1 MNKELKNNTSSIT
14 TRLDTLSHNN
24 EDFNF
29 DPVNIINTIRDGIN
43 DTTNFAKLVFSL
55 KSSIRTTDSPILL
68 SYSQEY
74 KPELAAFKNKTIVVK
89 PIDYLVAGT
98 EGLAWVVH
106 FCFILSLRRRNNC
119 NVRGPLLIRALIFL
133 LTVISILLLR
143 SHINNKS
150 INDVLPNLSLGFSIS
165 TVTLLI
171 LYTLTLIPVN
181 IRSESTR
188 SPHYE
193 VSYYIL
199 FTFSIKI
206 HLIHSL
212 YILYFYR

>member
-1 MNKELKNNTSSIT
+1 MNEELKSNTSSIT
-14 TRLDTLSHNN
+14 TTLDTLSHNK
-24 EDFNF
+24 DFNF
-29 DPVNIINTIRDGIN
+29 DPVNIINTVRNGIN
-43 DTTNFAKLVFSL
+43 DTANFAKLVFSS
-55 KSSIRTTDSPILL
+55 KSSIRATDSSILL

-74 KPELAAFKNKTIVVK
+74 KPELTAFENKATTVK

-106 FCFILSLRRRNNC
+106 LCFILSLKRRNND

-150 INDVLPNLSLGFSIS
+150 MDDVLPNLSLGFSIS

-171 LYTLTLIPVN
+171 LYTLTLVPIN
-181 IRSESTR
+181 NRSESAR
-188 SPHYE
+188 SLHYE
-193 VSYYIL
+193 VSYYTL
-199 FTFSIKI
+199 LTFSIRI
-206 HLIHSL
+206 HLIHCL
-212 YILYFYR
+212 LILYFCR

>member
-1 MNKELKNNTSSIT
+1 MNEELKSNTSSIT
-14 TRLDTLSHNN
+14 TKLDTLSHN

-29 DPVNIINTIRDGIN
+29 DPVNIINTVRNGIN
-43 DTTNFAKLVFSL
+43 DTANYAKLVFSS
-55 KSSIRTTDSPILL
+55 KSSIRTTDSSILL

-74 KPELAAFKNKTIVVK
+74 KPELTAFENKATTVK

-106 FCFILSLRRRNNC
+106 LCFILSLKRRNND

-150 INDVLPNLSLGFSIS
+150 MDDVLPNLSLGFSIS

-171 LYTLTLIPVN
+171 LYTLTLVPTN
-181 IRSESTR
+181 NRSESAR
-188 SPHYE
+188 SLHHE
-193 VSYYIL
+193 VGYYTLLI
-199 FTFSIKI
+199 FSIRI
-206 HLIHSL
+206 LLIHCL
-212 YILYFYR
+212 HILYFCR

>member
-1 MNKELKNNTSSIT
+1 MNEELKSNTSSIT
-14 TRLDTLSHNN
+14 TKLDTLSHN

-29 DPVNIINTIRDGIN
+29 DPVNIINTVRNGIN
-43 DTTNFAKLVFSL
+43 DTANYAKLVFSS
-55 KSSIRTTDSPILL
+55 KSSIRTTDSSIL

-74 KPELAAFKNKTIVVK
+74 KPELTAFENKATTVK

-106 FCFILSLRRRNNC
+106 LCFILSLKRRNND

-150 INDVLPNLSLGFSIS
+150 MDDVLPNLSLGFSIS

-171 LYTLTLIPVN
+171 LYTLTLVPTN
-181 IRSESTR
+181 NRSESAR
-188 SPHYE
+188 SLHHE
-193 VSYYIL
+193 VGYYTLLI
-199 FTFSIKI
+199 FSIRI
-206 HLIHSL
+206 LLIHCL
-212 YILYFYR
+212 HILYFCR